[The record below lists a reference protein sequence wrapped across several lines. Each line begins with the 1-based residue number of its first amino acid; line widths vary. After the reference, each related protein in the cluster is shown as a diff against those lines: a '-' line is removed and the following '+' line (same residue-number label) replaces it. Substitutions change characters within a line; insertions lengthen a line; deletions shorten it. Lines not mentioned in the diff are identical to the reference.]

1 MLKFHVCKV
10 KHLPLIVQDNKF
22 ICDAQFDWS
31 PLATVALFVD
41 IVIMLKNE
49 AFLLLFLDTTSD
61 QKLDGGKSWDYVLLC
76 PVGELVLVVS
86 CG

>member
-1 MLKFHVCKV
+1 MLEFHVCKV
-10 KHLPLIVQDNKF
+10 KHLLLIVQDNKF
-22 ICDAQFDWS
+22 ICDAQSDWS
-31 PLATVALFVD
+31 PLAMVD
-41 IVIMLKNE
+41 IVIMLLNE

-76 PVGELVLVVS
+76 PVSELVLVVS